1 MAFGE
6 LLQGPRFVTGY
17 LNDFITADPL
27 DSPQCAQNFISS
39 LQAFGLTSSSWQV
52 RGGTPLLTVHLLGIE
67 LDSLAQVARLPAE
80 KLQVPRDL
88 ILKWCYRRELES
100 LIGHL
105 HRAA

>member
-17 LNDFITADPL
+17 LDDFITADPP

-52 RGGTPLLTVHLLGIE
+52 RGGRGTPLLIVHLLGID

-80 KLQVPRDL
+80 KLQVPPDL
-88 ILKWCYRRELES
+88 IR
-100 LIGHL
+100 
-105 HRAA
+105 